1 MRGEVNRRS
10 KRWYQQRWLM
20 DSVVQTIGIEWD
32 QERLSHYAR
41 PAGPAAAGIF
51 RAAGARMKKFTD
63 AHREF
68 AAAGRRVQAQAVQ
81 YEEEGRLV
89 PARESYITASLLWSA
104 ARWPLYEIDDRYREY
119 EAQIITCYD
128 KFIEL
133 APRPIERV
141 DIPFGDGALSGML
154 HLPRS
159 PGSGEKFP
167 CIVNIGG
174 MDGCKENVV
183 SMYGDPYLE
192 RGFAVLAMDG
202 PGQGECPGRGVFATP
217 SNHGPAAAATFDWLE
232 KHPAIDPDRLAIRAT
247 SFGSYFSLVA
257 AASLGD
263 RIKGV
268 AQAFAIHEPGC
279 YTIFNAASPTFRMRF
294 MMMSNVTD
302 DDAFDE
308 FCEGFDPRPYAEK
321 ITCPMLILAGEDD
334 ELSPIQ
340 HTYDLYDCITA
351 SKKLVVYE
359 GAKHSMGGASSVAQG
374 PHFGNMMADWLVDR
388 IAGNPMGADEKQFV
402 DMYGKVRAT

>member
-20 DSVVQTIGIEWD
+20 DTVVETIGIEWD
-32 QERLSHYAR
+32 QERLVHYAR
-41 PAGPAAAGIF
+41 PAGPAAAGVF

-68 AAAGRRVQAQAVQ
+68 AAAGRRVQGLAKQ
-81 YEEEGRLV
+81 YAEEDRLV

-104 ARWPLYEIDDRYREY
+104 ARWPLYEIDDRYRDY
-119 EAQIITCYD
+119 EAQIISCYD
-128 KFIEL
+128 KYIEL
-133 APRPIERV
+133 APHPIERV

-154 HLPRS
+154 HLPYA
-159 PGSGEKFP
+159 PAAGEKFP
-167 CIVNIGG
+167 CVVNIGG

-202 PGQGECPGRGVFATP
+202 PGQGECPGRGIFATP
-217 SNHGPAAAATFDWLE
+217 NNHGPAAVATFDWLE
-232 KHPAIDPDRLAIRAT
+232 QHAFIDPEQLVIRAT
-247 SFGSYFSLVA
+247 SFGTYFSLA
-257 AASLGD
+257 AAAALGN
-263 RIKGV
+263 RVKGI
-268 AQAFAIHEPGC
+268 AQAFVIHEPGC

-302 DDAFDE
+302 DDEFDT
-308 FCEGFDPRPYAEK
+308 FCEGFDPRPFAEK
-321 ITCPMLILAGEDD
+321 ITCPILILAGEDD
-334 ELSPIQ
+334 ELSPVEYS
-340 HTYDLYDCITA
+340 YDVYDCIK
-351 SKKLVVYE
+351 SPKNLVVYE

-374 PHFGNMMADWLVDR
+374 PHFGNMMADWLKDR
-388 IAGNPMGADEKQFV
+388 TVGKPTGADEKQLV
-402 DMYGKVRAT
+402 DMYGKIHAR